1 MKTKIA
7 VAALAFLFG
16 TAAASF
22 AGNHPALT
30 HPAGGFATVEAAVSN
45 PGTIP
50 GKVGPLAYK
59 YPAGVVVASAGNIV
73 CPVMNH
79 RITSKHN
86 ATVALSNGKYMQVCC
101 PSCKQTVEKDLGKY
115 KVYLF

>member
-1 MKTKIA
+1 MKTKIV

-16 TAAASF
+16 TTTASF
-22 AGNHPALT
+22 AGNHSALT
-30 HPAGGFATVEAAVSN
+30 YPTGGYATVGAAVSN
-45 PGTIP
+45 PGNLP

-59 YPAGVVVASAGNIV
+59 YPAGVMVASAGNSV

-86 ATVALSNGKYMQVCC
+86 ATVVLSNGKYMQVCC
-101 PSCKQTVEKDLGKY
+101 PSCKQTVDKDLGKY
-115 KVYLF
+115 KTFLF